1 MQLLILRYLSEA
13 FSSTAYSVNVYVTP
27 GELAIRLTRYTHS
40 EIMNGNGP
48 RIHCSFSRTLRKG
61 KATAKGSVKQL
72 ARERVSEGGSD
83 DDCIPGPWNSRVS
96 GIPVRMK
103 NKRPY
108 DEVDEELQ
116 ETGDEEDFSEKIRK
130 IDELS
135 DEEEDRGWEHS
146 IRPTRKQTVSNGN
159 GDSSVE
165 HEDSSVIYLSSD

>member
-1 MQLLILRYLSEA
+1 
-13 FSSTAYSVNVYVTP
+13 
-27 GELAIRLTRYTHS
+27 
-40 EIMNGNGP
+40 
-48 RIHCSFSRTLRKG
+48 
-61 KATAKGSVKQL
+61 
-72 ARERVSEGGSD
+72 
-83 DDCIPGPWNSRVS
+83 
-96 GIPVRMK
+96 MK

-116 ETGDEEDFSEKIRK
+116 ETGDEEDFAEKIQK

-165 HEDSSVIYLSSD
+165 NEDSSVIYLSSD